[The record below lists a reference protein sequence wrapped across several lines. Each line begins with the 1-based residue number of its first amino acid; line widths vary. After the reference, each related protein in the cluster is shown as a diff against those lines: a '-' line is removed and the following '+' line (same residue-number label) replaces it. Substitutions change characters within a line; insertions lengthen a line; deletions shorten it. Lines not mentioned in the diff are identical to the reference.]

1 LEHLPAYE
9 PLKDLWPHGSSR
21 LINLFVKKSFENEK
35 LHCSQFLPPAGG
47 AGAWRLNWIWRMGY
61 EKKDHQS
68 AIFLSKESGT
78 PKIMATWPTWV
89 FGEQ

>member
-1 LEHLPAYE
+1 
-9 PLKDLWPHGSSR
+9 
-21 LINLFVKKSFENEK
+21 
-35 LHCSQFLPPAGG
+35 
-47 AGAWRLNWIWRMGY
+47 MGY

-89 FGEQ
+89 DAWVALVNSEPSGLIEISMGWLEGGKLIQSGHSEKMVSAKTI